1 MKYAAFGEIMLR
13 LSPPGYGR
21 FLQDNSFDAC
31 FGGSEANVLLS
42 LSAFEN
48 ETKYITKLPENEIAD
63 ACIRELKGFGVDTS
77 GIARGGER
85 MGIYFLEKGASLRPG
100 KVIYDRANSS
110 VSKASPEDFDWDELL
125 DGVDWFHYTGI
136 TPALGDNV
144 AAILLDALK
153 TAKSKGIKVSCDLNY
168 RSKLWS
174 KEKAREVMTAL
185 MPYTDVLIAND
196 GSLNDVFGI
205 RSGDEYVYGEK
216 LENDGYINIAKQAA
230 EKFGFEC
237 VALTYRESMSAS
249 DNNYAGMLYKDGKA
263 YFSSIFPVHIV
274 DRVGGGDSFAAGLL
288 HALDKY
294 SDYNDVIGFA
304 AAAGALKHTVE
315 GDFNRVTENEVLSVM
330 KGNTNGLVRR

>member
-21 FLQDNSFDAC
+21 FLQENKFDTC

-42 LSAFEN
+42 LSAFGN

-125 DGVDWFHYTGI
+125 DGADWFHYTGI

-153 TAKSKGIKVSCDLNY
+153 AAKSKGIKVSCDLNY

-288 HALDKY
+288 HALGKY